1 MGWYTGGP
9 GGLSYKYGDVLAL
22 ARSCGLGSL
31 LAIPRLSVE
40 DEEDIIDVDELV
52 FLGAL
57 QEKALAM
64 GLPWVACL
72 GFDPATD
79 PYGEGFGVA
88 LDVDVDA
95 LLDELVDCVDE
106 NILNIVAVMHAV
118 VEDTGELTEE
128 DIDIV
133 AGFDFAWSL
142 PEEDAPRLLAW
153 LNEALRG
160 EAADITLEALDA
172 GAMVDGDW
180 YEPPPELREAF
191 AIINEYD
198 DARYLA
204 LQALACARVSGED
217 LVLDQPDD
225 DYQVIAWG
233 DAGETGEDEE
243 AGAFSREDG

>member
-40 DEEDIIDVDELV
+40 DAEDIIDVDELV
-52 FLGAL
+52 FLGTL
-57 QEKALAM
+57 QAKALAM
-64 GLPWVACL
+64 GLPWEPCL
-72 GFDPATD
+72 GFDRAAD

-88 LDVDVDA
+88 LDVDVDE
-95 LLDELVDCVDE
+95 LLDELVDCVDR
-106 NILNIVAVMHAV
+106 NILNIVAVMHEV
-118 VEDTGELTEE
+118 VEDTDELTEN
-128 DIDIV
+128 DIDIL
-133 AGFDFAWSL
+133 ASFDFAWSL
-142 PEEDAPRLLAW
+142 PTQEIPQLLAW
-153 LNEALRG
+153 LNEALQG
-160 EAADITLEALDA
+160 EATQITLEALDD

-225 DYQVIAWG
+225 DYQVSAWG
-233 DAGETGEDEE
+233 DAGEDGDDEAEEAFADEE
-243 AGAFSREDG
+243 D